1 MFRIRRSCDVPYI
14 HVDDLA
20 PYTDGAGVPAEVM
33 CNNEYGDAVGGASF
47 VSRDAT
53 LYVMKLCVMCYE

>member
-1 MFRIRRSCDVPYI
+1 MDHIRRSFDVPYI

-33 CNNEYGDAVGGASF
+33 CDNEYADVVGGASF
-47 VSRDAT
+47 VSRDAA
-53 LYVMKLCVMCYE
+53 LYDMKLCYVL